1 MRSVH
6 CLIVMSILSVVA
18 IRPARA
24 QWAVVDAPAIVQLV
38 QEVKTMEEEVQ
49 TARNQLSQAR
59 QALETMTGDRGMQL
73 LLGGVTRNYLPT
85 SWTQLVG
92 AMQGAAG
99 GFSALT
105 SDVRTAV
112 AANAVLSPQQLSL
125 LAPVDQQL
133 IAASRQAGALQQALV
148 QEALANVSGRFAA
161 IQTLVGA
168 IGSAADQKGVLDLQ
182 ARISAELG
190 MLQNEQTKLQI
201 LRDATQAQE
210 AVLRQQQ
217 REQAIA
223 AHGSFATRFQPVP

>member
-1 MRSVH
+1 MRIVN
-6 CLIVMSILSVVA
+6 CLVVMSILSVVA
-18 IRPARA
+18 IQPARA
-24 QWAVVDAPAIVQLV
+24 QWAVVDAPATAQLIE
-38 QEVKTMEEEVQ
+38 EVKTMQEEVQ
-49 TARNQLSQAR
+49 TARKQLSQAQ

-73 LLGGVTRNYLPT
+73 LLSGVTRNYLPT
-85 SWTQLVG
+85 SWPQLVG
-92 AMQGAAG
+92 AMHGASG

-105 SDVRTAV
+105 SEVRSAMD
-112 AANAVLSPQQLSL
+112 ANAVLSPQQLSM
-125 LAPVDQQL
+125 LAPAHQQL
-133 IAASRQAGALQQALV
+133 IAASRQAGALQQSLV
-148 QEALANVSGRFAA
+148 QEALANVSGRFSA

-201 LRDATQAQE
+201 LRDATQAQD

-223 AHGSFATRFQPVP
+223 AHGSFATRFQPIP

>member
-1 MRSVH
+1 
-6 CLIVMSILSVVA
+6 MSILSVVA

-92 AMQGAAG
+92 AMQGTAG

-105 SDVRTAV
+105 SDVRTAI

-148 QEALANVSGRFAA
+148 QEALSNVSGRFAA

-201 LRDATQAQE
+201 LKDATQAQD

>member
-1 MRSVH
+1 
-6 CLIVMSILSVVA
+6 MSILSFVA

-99 GFSALT
+99 GFAALT
-105 SDVRTAV
+105 SDVRTAI

-148 QEALANVSGRFAA
+148 QEALTNVSGRFAA

-201 LRDATQAQE
+201 LRDATQAQD

>member
-1 MRSVH
+1 
-6 CLIVMSILSVVA
+6 MSILSVVA